1 MRADL
6 QLNGDPVRGP
16 ALWWR
21 QLAFGPK
28 ARAEVWQLLADV
40 TESGVAL
47 DEALAALMRGYHGT
61 GRRARALVLAE
72 MSAGIA
78 SRGASARLA
87 PYISPPERVILEGLD
102 ASRASVSFASAA
114 RLLRTRLALGKALSE
129 AIAMP
134 ILLTVGLFGLIVF
147 FGRELLPAFA
157 GIVDFEQ
164 LPRVQAL
171 TVAVTL
177 ALAAHPLRLVLWGG
191 ALALALFVLMR
202 VWTGRGRGLA
212 DRVPPFSVMRLQA
225 GTAFLFAVIEYGRTG
240 AAITPALLERMA
252 RATGRFTGRY
262 EASRIRALAGPLE
275 RDDNLGTAA
284 LEAGQGFPDPELA
297 VVMQMLWSRPNG
309 IARAGAFLTRR
320 LAQIETDVKTRM
332 AVLNAVLLTL
342 ITVVLVL
349 LMSIMLPVFD
359 QINTGEGL

>member
-1 MRADL
+1 MSADL

-21 QLAFGPK
+21 QLAFGPR
-28 ARAEVWQLLADV
+28 ARADVWQLLADV

-47 DEALAALMRGYHGT
+47 DEALTALMRGYHGT

-78 SRGASARLA
+78 AQGASGRLA
-87 PYISPPERVILEGLD
+87 PYISPSERLILEGLD
-102 ASRASVSFASAA
+102 ASRADVAFASAA
-114 RLLRTRLALGKALSE
+114 RLLRTRLALRKALSE

-134 ILLTVGLFGLIVF
+134 ILLTVGLFGLILF
-147 FGRELLPAFA
+147 FGLELLPAFA
-157 GIVDFEQ
+157 EIVDFEQ
-164 LPRVQAL
+164 LPPVQAI
-171 TVAVTL
+171 TVGVTL
-177 ALAAHPLRLVLWGG
+177 ALAAHPLRLLLWSAAI
-191 ALALALFVLMR
+191 ALALLVVMR
-202 VWTGRGRGLA
+202 VWTGRGRALA

-252 RATGRFTGRY
+252 QATGRY

-284 LEAGQGFPDPELA
+284 LAAGQGFPDQEMA
-297 VVMQMLWSRPNG
+297 VVMQLLWPRPHG
-309 IARAGAFLTRR
+309 IDRAGQFLTRR
-320 LAQIETDVKTRM
+320 LAQIEADVKARM

-342 ITVVLVL
+342 VTVVLVL

-359 QINTGEGL
+359 QINAGQGL